1 MEKSQDIWK
10 TVECSKE
17 EKAIAENIAQA
28 VCRMWENPKEQKQY
42 CENARKHAK
51 ATHDREENYERL
63 MEIYAEISNK

>member
-1 MEKSQDIWK
+1 
-10 TVECSKE
+10 VECSKE

-51 ATHDREENYERL
+51 ATHGREENYERL